1 MIKIGADYLIDTD
14 ERNYILYSLTVVQ
27 KGKHAGETR
36 RTVEGYFQTLEQA
49 LRAIVDRNTING
61 LYGEYGLATAL
72 KRVAEIHANT
82 LAEIKAALH
91 EA

>member
-1 MIKIGADYLIDTD
+1 MIKVGTDYLIDTD

-49 LRAIVDRNTING
+49 LRAIVDRNTISG
-61 LYGEYGLATAL
+61 LEGVETVQNAV
-72 KRVAEIHANT
+72 KRVEEINART
-82 LAEIKAALH
+82 LAEIKAVLH

>member
-1 MIKIGADYLIDTD
+1 MIKVGKEYIIDTD
-14 ERNYILYSLTVVQ
+14 ERNYILYSLTVAQ
-27 KGKHAGETR
+27 KGKHTGETR

-61 LYGEYGLATAL
+61 LEGVETAQNAV
-72 KRVAEIHANT
+72 KRVEEIHAHT